1 MGNWGGGLTLSSTHV
16 GGDWGVAEGHH
27 NPIRCIKHSKE
38 GATAARPLTTVSP
51 RQPPIH
57 NHYSVIKAGRGQS
70 SALADGDKSLSWTFP
85 WVLFQP
91 KFFGLLAHLVLV
103 PA

>member
-1 MGNWGGGLTLSSTHV
+1 MSGGL
-16 GGDWGVAEGHH
+16 GCGRGH
-27 NPIRCIKHSKE
+27 NPIRCIKHSKR
-38 GATAARPLTTVSP
+38 GRPPAATLTTVSP

-70 SALADGDKSLSWTFP
+70 SALADGDKSLSWGKPPAGQLPSSIYRT
-85 WVLFQP
+85 L
-91 KFFGLLAHLVLV
+91 LLAHLVLV